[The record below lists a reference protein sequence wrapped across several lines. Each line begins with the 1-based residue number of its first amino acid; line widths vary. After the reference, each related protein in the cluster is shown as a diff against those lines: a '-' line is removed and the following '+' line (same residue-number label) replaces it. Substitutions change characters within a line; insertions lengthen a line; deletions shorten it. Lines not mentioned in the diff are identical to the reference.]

1 VLQIVCMA
9 KIEIGTTGNSNILI
23 CKSCGFE
30 IQTEDFQDA
39 SDMKDIHERIGCTA
53 FNARFKELT
62 KE

>member
-1 VLQIVCMA
+1 MHSVSMA
-9 KIEIGTTGNSNILI
+9 NIEIDATGNSNILI

-30 IQTEDFQDA
+30 IQTDDFQDA
-39 SDMKDIHERIGCTA
+39 SDMKDIHERIGCNT

>member
-1 VLQIVCMA
+1 MANIVIDA
-9 KIEIGTTGNSNILI
+9 TGNSNILI

-30 IQTEDFQDA
+30 IQTDDFQDA
-39 SDMKDIHERIGCTA
+39 NDMKDIHERIGCST

>member
-1 VLQIVCMA
+1 MQAIRMT
-9 KIEIGTTGNSNILI
+9 KIEIGAIGSSNILI

-30 IQTEDFQDA
+30 IQTDDYQDA
-39 SDMKDIHERIGCTA
+39 SDMKDIHERIGCSA

>member
-1 VLQIVCMA
+1 MA
-9 KIEIGTTGNSNILI
+9 EIEIGATGDINVLI

-30 IQTEDFQDA
+30 IQTDNYQDA
-39 SDMKDIHERIGCTA
+39 SDMKDIHEKIGCST